1 MAKERHLLTEIDED
15 LLIAVCS
22 ACNTLVKIVATG
34 VTKANGDMYW
44 RCKHAHRRATNDA
57 SRPWWRH
64 KKNYC
69 ESCGFVALHAVQLHV
84 DHIDGN
90 NDNNDPENYQT
101 LCANCHAYKTYK
113 NADWKPS
120 QFSQSSAE

>member
-22 ACNTLVKIVATG
+22 VCNTLVKVIATG
-34 VTKANGDMYW
+34 VTKPDGSMYW
-44 RCKHAHRRATNDA
+44 RCKYAHRRATNDA

-64 KKNYC
+64 KKSYC
-69 ESCGFVALHAVQLHV
+69 EQCGFIAMVSAQLHV

-90 NDNNDPENYQT
+90 NSNNDPENYQT
-101 LCANCHAYKTYK
+101 LCANCHALKTYK
-113 NADWKPS
+113 NADWKPT